1 MRCQWLRLIG
11 LPLLALL
18 SLGAGSR
25 DGGLLDAVKSG
36 DVAAVRALLQQP
48 GAPVNAAE
56 VDGTTALHWAVE
68 YDDLAIVD
76 LLLSRGADVT
86 AANRYGVTPLAPACT
101 NGNAAM
107 IERLLEA
114 GADPNTP
121 LSGGETPLMTASR
134 TGSAEAL
141 RVLLAHGAD
150 VHAREERRGQTAL
163 MWAASHN
170 NAAAIQVL
178 VEAGAD
184 LHARAKGPKAKPSRT
199 GYRYGQRRPRVDEAT
214 PFLFAVRQGNLNAVQ
229 TLAELGANVNDTL
242 VDETS
247 ALVVAI
253 ASAHWQ
259 LADYLL
265 GKGANPNAAGQ
276 GWGPLHQLART
287 RRGLDVNRFPW
298 PVPTGTMSGLNL
310 AKQLVY
316 HGADVNQ
323 RTERKIY
330 DDVRNNFGAGATP
343 LAMAAKADDHE
354 LIRVLLALGA
364 DPNIRTYSGTTPL
377 MAAVGVEMF
386 NPGEDTHD
394 DADAMETAKLLLDL
408 GAEVNAGNSYGESAV
423 LGATAR
429 GPIPLV
435 QLLLDN
441 GADLNVEDLFGWT
454 PLISAEWGKNYGGQ
468 QLKNPEMGRF
478 IRKAMEERGLSTDRP
493 DDNELYRR
501 MFGPCGHGAN
511 VKPAPLDGTLADRCQ
526 SGIDFRNVQRGNVPL
541 PEYLAQPTR

>member
-1 MRCQWLRLIG
+1 MQCLRLIG

-25 DGGLLDAVKSG
+25 DADLLGAVKAG
-36 DVAAVRALLQQP
+36 DATAVRTMLQQP
-48 GAPVNAAE
+48 GALGEAVE
-56 VDGTTALHWAVE
+56 VDGTTALHWAVVN
-68 YDDLAIVD
+68 DDLTIVD
-76 LLLSRGADVT
+76 LLLDSGADVT

-121 LSGGETPLMTASR
+121 LPGGAPLLTASR
-134 TGSAEAL
+134 TGSVEAI

-170 NAAAIQVL
+170 HAAAIQVL
-178 VEAGAD
+178 VEAGAEI
-184 LHARAKGPKAKPSRT
+184 HARATGPKVVPTRT
-199 GYRYGQRRPRVDEAT
+199 GYRARNRQRVDAAT
-214 PFLFAVRQGNLNAVQ
+214 PLLFAVRQGNLEAVQ
-229 TLAELGANVNDTL
+229 TLLDLGANVNDTL
-242 VDETS
+242 TNQTS
-247 ALVVAI
+247 ALVVAV
-253 ASAHWQ
+253 ANAHWE
-259 LADYLL
+259 LAAYLL
-265 GKGANPNAAGQ
+265 ERGADPNAAGQ
-276 GWGPLHQLART
+276 GWGALHQLART
-287 RRGLDVNRFPW
+287 RRGLSVNRFPW
-298 PVPTGTMSGLNL
+298 PVRTGTMSGLDL

-323 RTERKIY
+323 RMEKKIV
-330 DDVRNNFGAGATP
+330 DEVRNNFGAGATA

-364 DPNIRTYSGTTPL
+364 DPNVRTYSGTTPL

-394 DADAMETAKLLLDL
+394 DADAMETAQLLLDL
-408 GAEVNAGNSYGESAV
+408 GAEVNSGNSYGESAV

-441 GADLNVEDLFGWT
+441 GADLEVEDLFGWT

-478 IRKAMEERGLSTDRP
+478 IRRAMEERGLSTDRP

-511 VKPAPLDGTLADRCQ
+511 VKPAPPGGTLADRCEP
-526 SGIDFRNVQRGNVPL
+526 GIDFRNVQRGNVPL
-541 PEYLAQPTR
+541 PEDLAQPIK

>member
-1 MRCQWLRLIG
+1 MCCQWLRLIG

-25 DGGLLDAVKSG
+25 DADLLGAVKSG
-36 DVAAVRALLQQP
+36 DVAAVQAVLQRP
-48 GAPVNAAE
+48 GAPVNTAE

-76 LLLSRGADVT
+76 LLLSSGADVT
-86 AANRYGVTPLAPACT
+86 AVNRYGVTPLAPACT

-107 IERLLEA
+107 IERLLDA

-121 LSGGETPLMTASR
+121 LPGGETPLMTASR
-134 TGSAEAL
+134 TGSAEAI

-184 LHARAKGPKAKPSRT
+184 ISARAAGPKVVPTRT
-199 GYRYGQRRPRVDEAT
+199 GYRARNRQRVDAAT

-229 TLAELGANVNDTL
+229 TLVELGANVNDTL

-253 ASAHWQ
+253 ANAHWQ

-265 GKGANPNAAGQ
+265 GEGADPNAAGQ

-298 PVPTGTMSGLNL
+298 PVPTGTMSGLDL

-316 HGADVNQ
+316 YGADVNQ
-323 RTERKIY
+323 RMEKKIS
-330 DDVRNNFGAGATP
+330 DDVRNNFGAGATA

-364 DPNIRTYSGTTPL
+364 DPNIRSFSGTTPL

-394 DADAMETAKLLLDL
+394 DEDAIVTAKLLLDL
-408 GAEVNAGNSYGESAV
+408 GAEVNSRNSYGESAV

-441 GADLNVEDLFGWT
+441 GADLDVEDLFGWT

-478 IRKAMEERGLSTDRP
+478 IRKSMKERGLSTDRP

-511 VKPAPLDGTLADRCQ
+511 VNPAPPDGTLADRCEP
-526 SGIDFRNVQRGNVPL
+526 GVDFRNVQRGNVPL
-541 PEYLAQPTR
+541 PEGLAQPIK

>member
-1 MRCQWLRLIG
+1 MCCQWLRLIS

-25 DGGLLDAVKSG
+25 DADLLGAVKAG
-36 DVAAVRALLQQP
+36 DASAVRTTLQQP
-48 GAPVNAAE
+48 GALGEAVE

-76 LLLSRGADVT
+76 LLLSSGADAT

-107 IERLLEA
+107 IERLLDA

-121 LSGGETPLMTASR
+121 LRGGETPLMTASR
-134 TGSAEAL
+134 TGSAEAI

-184 LHARAKGPKAKPSRT
+184 ISARATGPKVVPTRT
-199 GYRYGQRRPRVDEAT
+199 GYRARRNRQRVDAAT
-214 PFLFAVRQGNLNAVQ
+214 PLLFAVRQGNRNAVQ
-229 TLAELGANVNDTL
+229 TLVELGANLNDTL

-253 ASAHWQ
+253 ANAHWE

-265 GKGANPNAAGQ
+265 GKGADPNAAGQ

-298 PVPTGTMSGLNL
+298 PVPTGTMSGLDL
-310 AKQLVY
+310 ARQLVY
-316 HGADVNQ
+316 YGADVNQ
-323 RTERKIY
+323 RMEKKIS

-386 NPGEDTHD
+386 NPGEDTHA
-394 DADAMETAKLLLDL
+394 DADAMETARLLLDL
-408 GAEVNAGNSYGESAV
+408 GAEVNSGNSYGESAV

-441 GADLNVEDLFGWT
+441 GANLDVEDLFGWT

-478 IRKAMEERGLSTDRP
+478 IRQAMTERGLPTDRP

-511 VKPAPLDGTLADRCQ
+511 VSPAPPGGTLADRCQ
-526 SGIDFRNVQRGNVPL
+526 PGIDFRNVQRGNVPL
-541 PEYLAQPTR
+541 PEHLSQPIR